1 MMLRRVINRQLI
13 RTKSDRSHLAGVT
26 PKLHEDRSSSLDL
39 AGKLVVRF
47 SCFNDF
53 FDQFKIKYDPAT
65 GTFKTAIGGVK
76 NGTDVTTHTG
86 QAYDEGDFRHNRFL
100 AGKVKL
106 IYLKIFLNFAI
117 SKNKLLKCG
126 PLI

>member
-47 SCFNDF
+47 
-53 FDQFKIKYDPAT
+53 
-65 GTFKTAIGGVK
+65 
-76 NGTDVTTHTG
+76 
-86 QAYDEGDFRHNRFL
+86 FL
-100 AGKVKL
+100 VLMIFSTNSKL
-106 IYLKIFLNFAI
+106 STIQPLGHLKLQLAV
-117 SKNKLLKCG
+117 SRMALM
-126 PLI
+126 